1 MVASDWRRCAFRS
14 FRWAWLMAESGAGVR
29 KVVTTPATPP
39 RSITRRELYNLVWTK
54 PLSSVAADF
63 GISRN
68 GIAKIC
74 DRLLIPYAGRG
85 YWAQR
90 SQGRK
95 PKRPSLPA
103 APSDV
108 ETTITIAPGRAHSR
122 RRSPPLSREIRRQQL
137 IDIAGQIIAKDGLHA
152 CSMKHVAREA
162 GISEAQ
168 AHNYFSRRTDLLVA
182 LAKREIAAMEM
193 ARTSALERAHDRLT
207 RVTLSTIAYLRQV
220 SERGVLVQILLNSPE
235 VRTGLRGERA
245 ARAKSD
251 GQRLAEQ
258 MEIRYGVPRDVAHG
272 TARILLAVSRRAGRL
287 LAEGKV
293 PLNMAEWLSVA
304 IITAGNRS
312 IAGRSQAQL

>member
-1 MVASDWRRCAFRS
+1 MTKSRS
-14 FRWAWLMAESGAGVR
+14 GQR
-29 KVVTTPATPP
+29 KISTTPTKAP
-39 RSITRRELYNLVWTK
+39 RSITRRELYDLVWTK

-90 SQGRK
+90 TRNPK
-95 PKRPSLPA
+95 PQRPTLPA

-108 ETTITIAPGRAHSR
+108 ETKITIAPGRSRSR
-122 RRSPPLSREIRRQQL
+122 RRSPPLSRELRRQQL
-137 IDIAGQIIAKDGLHA
+137 IEIAGQIIAKEGLHA

-220 SERGVLVQILLNSPE
+220 SERGVLIQILLNSPD
-235 VRTGLRGERA
+235 VRAGLRSERT
-245 ARAKSD
+245 ARATSES
-251 GQRLAEQ
+251 QRLAEQ
-258 MEIRYGVPRDVAHG
+258 METRYGVRRDVAHG
-272 TARILLAVSRRAGRL
+272 TTRILVAVSRRAGRL
-287 LAEGKV
+287 LAEGKI
-293 PLNMAEWLSVA
+293 PLDMAEWLSVA
-304 IITAGNRS
+304 IIAAGNRS
-312 IAGRSQAQL
+312 VAGRSQAQL